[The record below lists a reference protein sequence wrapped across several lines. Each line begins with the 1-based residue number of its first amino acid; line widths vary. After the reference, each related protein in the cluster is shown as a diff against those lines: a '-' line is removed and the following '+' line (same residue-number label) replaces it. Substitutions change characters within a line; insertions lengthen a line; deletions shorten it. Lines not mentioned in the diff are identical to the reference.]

1 MPLTPISARFWRGGS
16 NAAAPAAPAGA
27 TASTV
32 TRESDLVL
40 WYKFDENTGT
50 AIGDSSD
57 SEFDATASGGV
68 SWVTGKNGSAASFD
82 GTDDAVICDASTYAV
97 ADAMNAHATDATA
110 NGAWSVSMW
119 LKYEAYGSGFW
130 DSIFSIGTAG
140 QASEWLQFV
149 FRDGGGGKV
158 YARAAYRAA
167 SPWYLDT
174 AAYTPDSNFVNWVI
188 TFDGSDWTI
197 YKNGSSAATVTHG
210 MRFGRTGNG
219 EQLNI
224 GNSGYGRPA
233 MELDDFRIYNVAL
246 TSDNVTAIY
255 NSGDGDW

>member
-1 MPLTPISARFWRGGS
+1 MLPFVSARSTRGGS
-16 NAAAPAAPAGA
+16 FAAAPAAPAAGGA
-27 TASTV
+27 SEV
-32 TRESDLVL
+32 TRQSDLVL

-50 AIGDSSD
+50 SIGDSSD

-130 DSIFSIGTAG
+130 EAIFNIGNAG
-140 QASEWLQFV
+140 GTDEWLQFV

-197 YKNGSSAATVTHG
+197 YKSGSSVATVTHG
-210 MRFGRTGNG
+210 MRRARTNYG

-224 GNSGYGRPA
+224 GNAGYGRPA
-233 MELDDFRIYNVAL
+233 MELDDFRIYDIALDADEVA
-246 TSDNVTAIY
+246 AIY